1 MALNELRDLY
11 VHELR
16 DLYSAEKQITKA
28 LPKMIKAA
36 NHDELRSAFEEHL
49 EVTREQMTRLEQI
62 FEAMGERSTGP
73 KCKGM
78 EGLIEENK
86 EILEEDAEPSVCD
99 AALIV
104 GAQKVEH
111 YEIAGYGSVRTF
123 AEMLGETQA
132 MRLLERTLQE
142 EEETDRKLTEIA
154 KLINEEAEAGG
165 QDEEE
170 DEEVNVDMPARGRS
184 SGSRSGSSKSR
195 SGSRAGTPARSRR

>member
-1 MALNELRDLY
+1 
-11 VHELR
+11 
-16 DLYSAEKQITKA
+16 
-28 LPKMIKAA
+28 
-36 NHDELRSAFEEHL
+36 
-49 EVTREQMTRLEQI
+49 
-62 FEAMGERSTGP
+62 
-73 KCKGM
+73 
-78 EGLIEENK
+78 
-86 EILEEDAEPSVCD
+86 VCD

>member
-1 MALNELRDLY
+1 MALTDLRELY

-16 DLYSAEKQITKA
+16 DLYNAEKQITKA

-36 NHDELRSAFEEHL
+36 THEELRGAFEEHL
-49 EVTREQMTRLEQI
+49 EVTREQMSRLEQI
-62 FEAMGERSTGP
+62 FEAMGERASGP

-86 EILEEDAEPSVCD
+86 EMMEEDAEPAVCD

-132 MRLLERTLQE
+132 VRLLERTLKE
-142 EEETDRKLTEIA
+142 EEETDRRLTELA
-154 KLINEEAEAGG
+154 RQINEEAEQGAG
-165 QDEEE
+165 EEE
-170 DEEVNVDMPARGRS
+170 DEDVNVDMPAGGRS
-184 SGSRSGSSKSR
+184 RARSGSKSSSR
-195 SGSRAGTPARSRR
+195 SRAKTRA